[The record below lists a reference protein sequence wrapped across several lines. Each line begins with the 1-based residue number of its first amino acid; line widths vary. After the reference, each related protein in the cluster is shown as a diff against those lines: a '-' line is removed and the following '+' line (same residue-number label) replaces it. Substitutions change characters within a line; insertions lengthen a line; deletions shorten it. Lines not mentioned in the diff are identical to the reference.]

1 MYHTVYHNIQLS
13 IRLSIHLSIYRS
25 IDLSIYRSIDLS
37 IYPSIHLPI
46 YPSIHL
52 SIYPSIHLSI
62 YPSIHLY
69 IYISIYP
76 SIHPSNNILDKTHL
90 ILYLTYLCITSTAPS
105 LASIFCACGEWNSP
119 QLRLWFWASGKLSC
133 TTALAWSNT
142 VKTCQPFSPFFFPK
156 TLLGFQ
162 LSATQMPG
170 KKAPRQLAM

>member
-13 IRLSIHLSIYRS
+13 IRLSIH
-25 IDLSIYRSIDLS
+25 LSIYRSIDLS

-52 SIYPSIHLSI
+52 SIYPSIHL
-62 YPSIHLY
+62 Y
-69 IYISIYP
+69 IYIYIHLSIHP

-170 KKAPRQLAM
+170 KKAPRGLAM